1 MQTGIEL
8 TKRGMSK
15 GYFRLTGISLAT
27 ILAATVVAG
36 CGSSQSSS
44 SGATT
49 TSAQAPSSTAT
60 GGAGGSGAVTDLS
73 SYTEGGSGAANNSLS
88 PVTLGWVNQQGGP
101 LGFPNSTAG
110 AEAAVKY
117 VNSYLGGIGGHPLQ
131 LSTCFVVGSE
141 QEGNTCGD
149 QLVNDA
155 SVKAVLFGTLITGDQ
170 SFQAVDNGTKPIL
183 MANSI
188 SPNDATGKNVF
199 IFNGNPTSFF
209 GGMAA
214 YARARK
220 VKTVS
225 AIYPQD
231 SQSITGIAS
240 MKAALNSVGIQLKS
254 VGFDPSTTNLL
265 AAATAA
271 GVQTADMVVPLVSIP
286 PNCVSAAQAL
296 DTLGVKAPVVSLGSF
311 CFIAP
316 VAAGLGG
323 SAPIWTQ
330 LASQTNVL
338 ATTEPDVK
346 TYMAASS
353 RVGLTPVEQSDSN
366 SALAWSLVL
375 TAARFLNEKGGAAA
389 TPSALAA
396 AAKAFTGPMLLG
408 SPQVKCGEFRAMPG
422 LCGFEMRAFKH
433 TGGQSFTAE
442 SGWMQPI
449 IPK

>member
-1 MQTGIEL
+1 MQTRTEL
-8 TKRGMSK
+8 TKRGMAK
-15 GYFRLTGISLAT
+15 GPFRLAGISLAT

-44 SGATT
+44 SGATS
-49 TSAQAPSSTAT
+49 TSAQASSSTTT
-60 GGAGGSGAVTDLS
+60 GGGGGSGAVTDLS
-73 SYTEGGSGAANNSLS
+73 SYTKGGSGAANNSLS

-131 LSTCFVVGSE
+131 LNTCFVVGSE

-149 QLVNDA
+149 QLVNNT
-155 SVKAVLFGTLITGDQ
+155 SVKAVLYGTLIAGDQ
-170 SFQAVDNGTKPIL
+170 SFQAVDNGTKPIF

-214 YARARK
+214 YARTLK

-231 SQSITGIAS
+231 SQSIAGIAS

-271 GVQTADMVVPLVSIP
+271 GVQSADMVVPLVSIP

-296 DTLGVKAPVVSLGSF
+296 DTLSVKAPVVSLGSF

-330 LASQTNVL
+330 IASQTNVL
-338 ATTEPDVK
+338 ATAEPDVK
-346 TYMAASS
+346 SYMTASS
-353 RVGLTPVEQSDSN
+353 TVGLTPVEQSDSN

-375 TAARFLNEKGGAAA
+375 TAVRFLNEKGGAAA
-389 TPSALAA
+389 TPSALAS
-396 AAKAFTGPMLLG
+396 AAKVFTGPMLLG
-408 SPQVKCGEFRAMPG
+408 SPQLKCGEFRTMPG

-433 TGGQSFTAE
+433 TGGQSFTAV
-442 SGWMQPI
+442 SGWLQPI